1 MAEKTFSTE
10 STPVRER
17 FDFVLSV
24 NGNIIVKR
32 NFKINDFNERS
43 LGSTHVKDAIEQCVA
58 LIQDDLKSKSN
69 IYLHYT
75 APQVFATKD
84 EMNRWVANPT
94 FKLENP
100 SYVILR
106 DSEDVYVWNGEE
118 MLPYDK
124 PFNRNDYVEEP
135 TAPCVLKFA
144 FFENGNEVQSLSW
157 DGNVYPK
164 FVRSNIDI
172 SNSNNKYKN
181 DKAYAPME
189 AFLLDVFIASQKD
202 LIPVI
207 IRKISYACSAK
218 NNGIYHSIEEY
229 AGQKYDFNIYQ
240 ANENYERKV
249 EAQYRRKTEEY
260 FKSIAD

>member
-10 STPVRER
+10 SAPVRER

-24 NGNIIVKR
+24 NGNIVVKR
-32 NFKINDFNERS
+32 NFRINDFNERS
-43 LGSTHVKDAIEQCVA
+43 LGSAHVRDTIEQCVA
-58 LIQDDLKSKSN
+58 LIQDDLKSKTN

-75 APQVFATKD
+75 APQVFDTKE
-84 EMNRWVANPT
+84 EMDKWVANPT

-100 SYVILR
+100 SYAVLR
-106 DSEDVYVWNGEE
+106 NSDEVYMWNGEK
-118 MLPYDK
+118 MTPYDK
-124 PFNRNDYVEEP
+124 PFNRNDYVETP
-135 TAPCVLKFA
+135 TTPCVLKFA
-144 FFENGNEVQSLSW
+144 FFDNGKEVQSLSW

-181 DKAYAPME
+181 DKSYAPME
-189 AFLLDVFIASQKD
+189 SFLLDIFIATQKD

-218 NNGIYHSIEEY
+218 NNGIYNSVEDYGGIN
-229 AGQKYDFNIYQ
+229 YDFNVYQ
-240 ANENYERKV
+240 ANENYIRKV
-249 EAQYRRKTEEY
+249 EASCRRKTEEY
-260 FKSIAD
+260 LKSIAD